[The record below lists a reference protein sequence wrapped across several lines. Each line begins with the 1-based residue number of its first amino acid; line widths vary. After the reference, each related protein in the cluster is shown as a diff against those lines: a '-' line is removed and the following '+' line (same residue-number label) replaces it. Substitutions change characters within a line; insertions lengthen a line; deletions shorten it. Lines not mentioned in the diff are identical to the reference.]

1 MKPSELFKCTNWEF
15 NLAFSRERK
24 TATKSH
30 PCSPC
35 IQDTSPAALLTTW
48 SQKEYAFNV
57 DRVWKVQ
64 RVYRWTPR
72 TAPPSQARVT
82 QGLPRSPTLRFSC
95 QPSCSLQLTLSRHL
109 SHQTK
114 YISQPAVRPR
124 KLVSLRFHVLRLR
137 KAEGRQKKKIWI
149 SKFSQPTGWRTDW
162 WQQNLAW
169 LWSINVSAIIKLAQ
183 QIKLCCNCARFP
195 VQPLLFTRGE
205 HGRSMPCF
213 PEEIDSLQ
221 WFRSRMPEADQR
233 KALLKIGR
241 GQHTRMIVYI

>member
-15 NLAFSRERK
+15 TLAFSRERK

-35 IQDTSPAALLTTW
+35 IQDTSPAALTTW

-64 RVYRWTPR
+64 RVHRLTPR
-72 TAPPSQARVT
+72 PAPPSQARVT

-114 YISQPAVRPR
+114 YISQPVWLR
-124 KLVSLRFHVLRLR
+124 KLISLCFHVRRLR
-137 KAEGRQKKKIWI
+137 KRKAKKK
-149 SKFSQPTGWRTDW
+149 
-162 WQQNLAW
+162 
-169 LWSINVSAIIKLAQ
+169 
-183 QIKLCCNCARFP
+183 RF
-195 VQPLLFTRGE
+195 E
-205 HGRSMPCF
+205 
-213 PEEIDSLQ
+213 
-221 WFRSRMPEADQR
+221 
-233 KALLKIGR
+233 
-241 GQHTRMIVYI
+241 